1 MRIAGSTSILL
12 MLTSA
17 LAGPAVGQSMQRLSI
32 QGSGAMV
39 FPTSSSD
46 PFENNTKL
54 GWEAQL
60 RYTFS
65 RFSLGGGYQRSVVYQ
80 ISQGTSNSTASVPVL
95 FLEPRYVVTAS
106 SAVAVYL
113 AGRVGIG
120 SLKCNPEEDCATQGN
135 EPALGGGAGVLVALG
150 ARVSLDLGSQ
160 YFSTR
165 ITTATGSD
173 KIWAGYLLARAGLS
187 IGL

>member
-12 MLTSA
+12 LLTTA
-17 LAGPAVGQSMQRLSI
+17 LAGSAVGQSMQRFSI

-39 FPTSSSD
+39 FPTSESSS
-46 PFENNTKL
+46 FESDARL
-54 GWEAQL
+54 GWEGQL

-65 RFSLGGGYQRSVVYQ
+65 RFSLGAGYQRSTVYK
-80 ISQGTSNSTASVPVL
+80 ISNTDFSAAVPVL

-106 SAVAVYL
+106 SAVALYL
-113 AGRVGIG
+113 AGRVGIS
-120 SLKCNPEEDCATQGN
+120 SLQCSPKEDCPKQSS
-135 EPALGGGAGVLVALG
+135 EPALGGGAGLLFALG
-150 ARVSLDLGSQ
+150 SRVSLDIGSQ

-165 ITTATGSD
+165 YTPATAAD